1 VHYPAQKQPVAAPDG
16 RLLVSDGGEGLPAGL
31 GTVAELGHGAGQ
43 VKAKKTTMF
52 VLASGDD
59 QRQPLAALTWRRVSA
74 AALPAMVSKE
84 TIAHAGDGRLV
95 GHGAVVQTMAARA
108 GEAPLHE
115 LLSEALAHWL
125 DAGLQFGLL
134 PLPARG
140 TGRLAEALRRLG
152 AVVPERERSG
162 AQALAL
168 IRLTNPLVFVWD
180 MESVL
185 QPPYAAAPTVRAALE
200 ESRRTI
206 AGFFADRQPGNAL
219 LHLHEEELKRRVVE
233 CAKERLAEDHRA
245 RRWVVLGLGR
255 QFSRDIVGNSPTLAI
270 DLERFLTWQGHE
282 GGIRPLVASPA
293 LDLQL
298 AVAGELGRHALLLA
312 PFLDSAEGVVQVVEA
327 ANAVGLEVREV
338 LVGVTSAAVRA
349 TLEQRGIAHRCGAV
363 VPGWRGVLRESAVA
377 PYLGGWS
384 IVGRD
389 PLETGSLL
397 PSLPD
402 CLPYHYPH
410 HLGLDEVG
418 ALDFSRL
425 ALDRTRKLLLAIEEA
440 FRVNEG
446 RLLSVRDLGV
456 VVRTPR
462 CPPLPE
468 GFLPPRERFPSD
480 LVAEDSEALARLHPA
495 THAAHFEERRGS

>member
-1 VHYPAQKQPVAAPDG
+1 
-16 RLLVSDGGEGLPAGL
+16 
-31 GTVAELGHGAGQ
+31 VAEFAGRAGKA
-43 VKAKKTTMF
+43 KAKKPTMF
-52 VLASGDD
+52 VLVSGND
-59 QRQPLAALTWRRVSA
+59 QQEPLAALTWRKVSA
-74 AALPAMVSKE
+74 AALPAMVGRE
-84 TIAHAGDGRLV
+84 TVALAGDGRLV
-95 GHGAVVQTMAARA
+95 GRGAFVETVVARP
-108 GEAPLHE
+108 GEPPLHE
-115 LLSEALAHWL
+115 LLSEALARWL
-125 DAGLQFGLL
+125 AEGLQFGLF
-134 PLPARG
+134 PVPARG
-140 TGRLAEALRRLG
+140 TGRLMEALRALG
-152 AVVPERERSG
+152 ATVPERERPG
-162 AQALAL
+162 AQALAMV
-168 IRLTNPLVFVWD
+168 RLAKPLVFVWD

-185 QPPYAAAPTVRAALE
+185 QPPYAAAPAVRAALE
-200 ESRRTI
+200 ENRRTI
-206 AGFFADRQPGNAL
+206 AAFFAARAPGNAL
-219 LHLHEEELKRRVVE
+219 LHLHEEDLKRRVVE
-233 CAKERLAEDHRA
+233 WAKESLAGDRHR

-255 QFSRDIVGNSPTLAI
+255 QFSRDIAGNSPTLAI

-282 GGIRPLVASPA
+282 GGIRPPVGSPA

-312 PFLDSAEGVVQVVEA
+312 PFLDSADGVVQVVET

-349 TLEQRGIAHRCGAV
+349 ALEQRGIAHRCDVV
-363 VPGWRGVLRESAVA
+363 VPGWRGVMRESAVA

-389 PLETGSLL
+389 PLESGSLL

-410 HLGLDEVG
+410 HLGLAEVG

-425 ALDRTRKLLLAIEEA
+425 ALDRTRRLLLAIEET
-440 FRVNEG
+440 FRENEG

-495 THAAHFEERRGS
+495 THAAHLDVRRGS